1 MRLRSWALIRS
12 NLAEAQLVLIQDSSV
27 SRAAETSSNKSIK
40 LSIQRLSKS
49 FVQRKETILAV
60 SDVSLDFFA
69 DEFSVIVG
77 PSGCGKTTL
86 LRMLAG
92 LEQPTS
98 GQVIYGDCNP
108 NKPKCNMVFQQQAV
122 FPWMTVWDNI
132 AFGLRRQGIKGR
144 RLGEI
149 VERYLRVTG
158 LEGFQKFY
166 PYQLSGGMKQR
177 VGVARAFANDPEIL
191 LMDEPFAS
199 LDEQN
204 KTILQDELLRIWEET
219 KKTVVYITHSID
231 EAISMG
237 DRVVVMTNRPGRIK
251 AVIPIPFQRPR
262 QMMELRKETQYGE
275 LVYRVWQLLE
285 EEVIGSKS

>member
-1 MRLRSWALIRS
+1 MSHT
-12 NLAEAQLVLIQDSSV
+12 
-27 SRAAETSSNKSIK
+27 AETSGNKSVK
-40 LSIQRLSKS
+40 LSIQSLSKS
-49 FVQRKETILAV
+49 FVQKNETILAV
-60 SDVSLDFFA
+60 NDVSLDFFA

-98 GQVIYGDCNP
+98 GEVIYGDCNP
-108 NKPKCNMVFQQQAV
+108 NKPKCNMVFQQQAI
-122 FPWMTVWDNI
+122 FPWMTVWENI
-132 AFGLRRQGIKGR
+132 AFGLRRQGIKGT
-144 RLGEI
+144 RLAGI
-149 VERYLRVTG
+149 VERYLKVTG
-158 LEGFQKFY
+158 LESFKKFY

-237 DRVVVMTNRPGRIK
+237 DRVIVMTNRPGRIK
-251 AVIPIPFQRPR
+251 AILPIPFQRPR
-262 QMMELRKETQYGE
+262 QMMELRKDAHYGE
-275 LVYRVWQLLE
+275 LAYRVWQLLE
-285 EEVIGSKS
+285 EEVVHSRV